1 MASSRATENVLA
13 GPPCSIPS
21 PRYSGEKAAVQGDKM
36 GKIAVKAASRMFRV
50 SPPSTSSLR
59 PAPYGGSSIG
69 APAGAGRVRRTASP
83 GDQLRPQVHG
93 PGHSGLPA
101 CPAPSITLRSFHVS
115 PRECRYRLFLGMCHV
130 RRVDGTTARPLP
142 ASGYVARGGV
152 RHLCAQRICRFF
164 LGSPTPKRA
173 TATSFLGR
181 WWSRTPQII

>member
-13 GPPCSIPS
+13 GPPCSTPS

-69 APAGAGRVRRTASP
+69 APAGAGSVRRTASP

-130 RRVDGTTARPLP
+130 RRVDGSLGCYQVVPPAILSLTTSPSFSQDDAAVPNHLP
-142 ASGYVARGGV
+142 SPHPAWTAGYGPGLRG
-152 RHLCAQRICRFF
+152 AD
-164 LGSPTPKRA
+164 
-173 TATSFLGR
+173 
-181 WWSRTPQII
+181 